1 MDEVR
6 RKRKEDESE
15 KRLIAHEDY
24 VRIGTGDQCNAL
36 GRLSEKMLK
45 MDLLDVAMSQQNAQR
60 NEERLAAG
68 TS

>member
-1 MDEVR
+1 MSL
-6 RKRKEDESE
+6 KRDSLHMRTTCALE
-15 KRLIAHEDY
+15 HC
-24 VRIGTGDQCNAL
+24 GDQCNAL
-36 GRLSEKMLK
+36 GQLSEKMLK